1 MALASKQTSE
11 AALGRQTAS
20 TWQHWL
26 MVSCFRMECKGPSWT
41 DICPSTVSWTPRSSY
56 YRMSTANGFG
66 IRSNVEGREI
76 CCQHRERSAND
87 EVVMAA
93 SRLQSELRQSS
104 NDRTGVRSTG
114 RSSPPHGGANRNFK
128 VPEIVLDLIAFA
140 RC

>member
-1 MALASKQTSE
+1 MQASSYCRMALASKQTSE
-11 AALGRQTAS
+11 AALGCQTAS

-26 MVSCFRMECKGPSWT
+26 MVSCFRMECNVQLMVLGHMSVH
-41 DICPSTVSWTPRSSY
+41 DGPRSSY

-104 NDRTGVRSTG
+104 NDRTGSARRDDRRPLMGARIETSK
-114 RSSPPHGGANRNFK
+114 SPK
-128 VPEIVLDLIAFA
+128 
-140 RC
+140 

>member
-1 MALASKQTSE
+1 MVLASKQTSE
-11 AALGRQTAS
+11 AALGCQTAS

-26 MVSCFRMECKGPSWT
+26 MVSCFRMECNVQL
-41 DICPSTVSWTPRSSY
+41 TVLGHMSVHDGPRSSY